1 LYRCLDK
8 AAIVTPSDIH
18 LSGFTTNPN
27 PWRLC
32 TVTQVEELKILV
44 RMLPMWATSIVY
56 FVVYSQCSSVF
67 IEQGMVLDKQIG
79 CFSIPPA
86 SLSTFDVISVL
97 AWIPIYD
104 KILIPAARRFTG
116 KERGF
121 TQLQR
126 MGIGLLLSIISM
138 ISATLV
144 EIKQLEIAHELN
156 LLHEKCKI
164 PMSILWQIP
173 QYSLVGASEV
183 FNYVG
188 LIEFFYDQSP
198 DSMKSLCTAFSLLAG
213 SLGSYLSSFI
223 LTLVTYYTTRGGEP
237 GWIPDNLIE
246 GHLDRFF
253 WLIAGISM
261 FNFVVFV

>member
-1 LYRCLDK
+1 
-8 AAIVTPSDIH
+8 
-18 LSGFTTNPN
+18 
-27 PWRLC
+27 
-32 TVTQVEELKILV
+32 
-44 RMLPMWATSIVY
+44 
-56 FVVYSQCSSVF
+56 
-67 IEQGMVLDKQIG
+67 
-79 CFSIPPA
+79 
-86 SLSTFDVISVL
+86 
-97 AWIPIYD
+97 
-104 KILIPAARRFTG
+104 
-116 KERGF
+116 
-121 TQLQR
+121 
-126 MGIGLLLSIISM
+126 M

-156 LLHEKCKI
+156 LLHEKSKI

-183 FNYVG
+183 FNYIG

-198 DSMKSLCTAFSLLAG
+198 DSMKSLCTAFALLAG